1 MVPTLSS
8 PISDFTLADTGH
20 LAVPRQE
27 RPLALRPDGRF
38 ATIAFYG
45 LARGPFPSLR
55 AHHESQQRPP
65 VSAAAPRAQPQFRR
79 GECR

>member
-1 MVPTLSS
+1 M
-8 PISDFTLADTGH
+8 
-20 LAVPRQE
+20 
-27 RPLALRPDGRF
+27 ALRPDGRF

-55 AHHESQQRPP
+55 AHHESQQRPR